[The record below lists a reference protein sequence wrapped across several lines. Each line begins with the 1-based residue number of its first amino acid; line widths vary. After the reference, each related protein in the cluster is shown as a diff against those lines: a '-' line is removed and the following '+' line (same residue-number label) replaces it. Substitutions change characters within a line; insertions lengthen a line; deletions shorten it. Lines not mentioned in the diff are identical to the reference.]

1 MIVVV
6 VLFGSWLIL
15 RGIGALGVPAL
26 ATWHDSVRYALAVMF
41 VFTGAAH
48 FNKMSLDVADEQPE
62 GTIFIIP
69 VRLDECDVPDRL
81 RRWHWVR
88 LFDANG
94 FGKLMTA
101 LEQRASE
108 LGIKLGT
115 RLPGPNDL
123 P

>member
-1 MIVVV
+1 
-6 VLFGSWLIL
+6 
-15 RGIGALGVPAL
+15 
-26 ATWHDSVRYALAVMF
+26 
-41 VFTGAAH
+41 
-48 FNKMSLDVADEQPE
+48 MSLDVADEQPE